1 MVSPYSVFLLEVTT
15 SNASF
20 FNSRFL
26 SCLKKIVFMVDY
38 LKNPDVKLFLLI
50 VLKDMLWIIPES
62 YVLDLDTSKFFTALH
77 IRVLPLSCVKE
88 HFNKQLQNCQCLR
101 DALVGSVYCTT
112 QCPMDT
118 AEISLPL
125 RVRKVPGTLTD

>member
-1 MVSPYSVFLLEVTT
+1 MLLFSILV
-15 SNASF
+15 
-20 FNSRFL
+20 FL

-38 LKNPDVKLFLLI
+38 LKNADVKLFLLI
-50 VLKDMLWIIPES
+50 FLKDILWIIPES

-101 DALVGSVYCTT
+101 VALVGSVYCTT
-112 QCPMDT
+112 QCPMD
-118 AEISLPL
+118 SLL
-125 RVRKVPGTLTD
+125 KFHSLLESEKFLGL